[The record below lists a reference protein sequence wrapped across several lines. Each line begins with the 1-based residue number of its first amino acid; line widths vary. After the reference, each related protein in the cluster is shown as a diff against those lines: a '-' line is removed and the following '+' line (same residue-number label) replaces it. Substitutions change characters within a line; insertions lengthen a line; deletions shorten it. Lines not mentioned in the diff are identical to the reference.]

1 MSGPL
6 AAFAVTRRGATP
18 HSDAKSRI
26 RTLQVRSPGDPA
38 NPRTPAA
45 EVGATVQS
53 RPNSAR
59 RGYAEQGSATHNLR
73 GRPCPASPV
82 DPEVR
87 ECQCRPA
94 DRNDGNEP
102 VDEGRRAEAILYPIP
117 RHRHIRDEVRDTRD
131 SEDYKEDR
139 AVDGVGVTEQAEDE
153 AAAED
158 VDKEGHH
165 EEAAR

>member
-53 RPNSAR
+53 RPNSAH

-82 DPEVR
+82 DPKVR
-87 ECQCRPA
+87 SANAAPPTA
-94 DRNDGNEP
+94 TTAMSP
-102 VDEGRRAEAILYPIP
+102 L
-117 RHRHIRDEVRDTRD
+117 T
-131 SEDYKEDR
+131 
-139 AVDGVGVTEQAEDE
+139 T
-153 AAAED
+153 AAAPRRSCTRYRATATFVTRSGILEI
-158 VDKEGHH
+158 
-165 EEAAR
+165 ARIT